1 MGAGLVLGDC
11 NAWFVHTGMEYL
23 RIFNIVQIWNN
34 VHEYIGK
41 RATFTYFERTKAGNY
56 RHPQFKCIRDYE

>member
-34 VHEYIGK
+34 VHEYIVHTDMEHTNIK
-41 RATFTYFERTKAGNY
+41 SNIIIVQVSNLY
-56 RHPQFKCIRDYE
+56 RYGM